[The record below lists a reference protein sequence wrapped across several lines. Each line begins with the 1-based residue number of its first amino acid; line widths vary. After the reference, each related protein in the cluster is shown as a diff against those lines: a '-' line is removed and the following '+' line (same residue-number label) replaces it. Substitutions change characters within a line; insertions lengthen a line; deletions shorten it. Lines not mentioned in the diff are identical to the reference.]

1 MSTWLTTGLV
11 LALFLVSSFTIVGL
25 LALWATTSSRHWLWR
40 WVTVLGVLSPLLLIP
55 AYEPWIVFA
64 LQLSTVVIS
73 VQVSQRWTA
82 WRENR
87 LASGDD
93 DAPSKHRLRFS
104 LGTLL
109 AVTPLVAV
117 LTAIATRMATNWP
130 EQTVESWTTVFL
142 NGAGSGCAV
151 ILGAWMYTSRRK
163 WIAGPVGL
171 TLCLGLAAVM
181 ARYDWLYWS
190 ITVYP
195 GWPPASPSPASP
207 FQREFGTAWF
217 AILPAVTAVTWLLV
231 SLWFA
236 GAVSSTSIASA
247 SGTVSPRPKLQ
258 QIALR
263 CLFLLALLAVA
274 IPPTAVTWQLLHPE
288 PIPNIPAPA
297 SNGLDDIL
305 AAGESFERSSILT
318 SYAEPGSTEALAAEI
333 TKYAHAYE
341 RFRVGLTQRT
351 QARVWRQDGNLDPSS
366 DNILTARSV
375 ARALR
380 SEAELAQQ
388 QDRYSDAAR
397 IAVDN
402 IRLAHAISR
411 DGLLVDHLIG
421 IAIEGMGHDSLC
433 DALHQLNANDCR
445 ETISTLADIDRGREP
460 LDEVLRR
467 ERIWM
472 ENAHG
477 WFGHFCL
484 LLDDVVSSEA
494 LPWHAALARKRGEAA
509 TRLLIVELAVRAFQ
523 LHRGDLPDQL
533 EELTP
538 EVLADLPVDPFD
550 PQGLPLRYLRTND
563 GYVLYSIGA
572 DGDDDGGRPLAEDE
586 SGWWDPRGD
595 GDLRLDQ
602 LFAPDADTDEGDTEP
617 SE

>member
-1 MSTWLTTGLV
+1 MANWLTTSLV
-11 LALFLVSSFTIVGL
+11 LGVLLVSSFTCVGL
-25 LALWATTSSRHWLWR
+25 LALWAATSSRHWLWR
-40 WVTVLGVLSPLLLIP
+40 WAAVLGVLSPLLLIP

-64 LQLSTVVIS
+64 LQASTIVVA
-73 VQVSQRWTA
+73 VQAWRRWTA
-82 WRENR
+82 WREDR
-87 LASGDD
+87 VASSDD
-93 DAPSKHRLRFS
+93 GAPPKHRFRFS

-109 AVTPLVAV
+109 AVTPLVAA
-117 LTAIATRMATNWP
+117 LTAIITRMATNWP
-130 EQTVESWTTVFL
+130 EQTVESWTTVLL

-151 ILGAWMYTSRRK
+151 LLGAWTSTSRRK
-163 WIAGPVGL
+163 WIAWPAGL
-171 TLCLGLAAVM
+171 TLCLGLAVVV

-190 ITVYP
+190 ITVYQ
-195 GWPPASPSPASP
+195 GWPPTAPTPASP
-207 FQREFGTAWF
+207 FQREFGLVWF
-217 AILPAVTAVTWLLV
+217 AILPAVTVSTWLLV
-231 SLWFA
+231 CLWFA
-236 GAVSSTSIASA
+236 GTASSTSIADA
-247 SGTVSPRPKLQ
+247 SGTVSRGHKLQ
-258 QIALR
+258 QTAVR
-263 CLFLLALLAVA
+263 CLFLLVLLAVA
-274 IPPTAVTWQLLHPE
+274 IPPTAITWQLLHPE
-288 PIPNIPAPA
+288 PIPDIPAPA
-297 SNGLDDIL
+297 PNGLDDIL

-333 TKYAHAYE
+333 AKYAHAYE

-388 QDRYSDAAR
+388 QDRYGDAAR

-411 DGLLVDHLIG
+411 DVLFLDHLVG
-421 IAIEGMGHDSLC
+421 IAIEGMGHDSLY
-433 DALHQLNANDCR
+433 DALHQLDANECR
-445 ETISTLADIDRGREP
+445 ETISTLTEIDRGRER

-472 ENAHG
+472 ENAYG

-484 LLDDVVSSEA
+484 LLDDVVSSED
-494 LPWHAALARKRGEAA
+494 LPWHSALACKRGEAA
-509 TRLLIVELAVRAFQ
+509 TRLLITKLA
-523 LHRGDLPDQL
+523 LRGFRIERGALPDRLNQ
-533 EELTP
+533 LTP
-538 EVLADLPVDPFD
+538 EFLQELPIDPFD
-550 PQGLPLRYLRTND
+550 PKGDPLRHIRTDD

-572 DGDDDGGRPLAEDE
+572 DGDDDGGRRLARDE

-602 LFAPDADTDEGDTEP
+602 LFAPDADTDEGNTEP